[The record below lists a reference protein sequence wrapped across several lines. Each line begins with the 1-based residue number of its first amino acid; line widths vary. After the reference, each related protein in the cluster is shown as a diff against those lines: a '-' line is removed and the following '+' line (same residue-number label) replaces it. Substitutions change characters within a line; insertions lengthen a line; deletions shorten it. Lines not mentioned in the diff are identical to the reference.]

1 MLIPFEH
8 PSPLNESDVLIN
20 NVHFNSTALGLYNYS
35 LYSNGTLS
43 NSSECFLAF
52 GPYHPTMV
60 FPPPANVTHQH
71 HHHHNGSD
79 TNITTAAG
87 YYYDWPGTM
96 ANATSCFS
104 PVKPMGQ
111 HASIDMVF
119 ALLFAVSILWSL
131 SNLHKHGCRYHP
143 SGSVTRRFA
152 SSTVGRRAMWF
163 WLVFLAVCATVSC
176 FMGVDVDRDYLQ
188 SVPLMLQ
195 GLFYT
200 LLTPILM
207 AAVWEGVR
215 HWQVLFF
222 SISIFISIFIS

>member
-1 MLIPFEH
+1 MLIPFNH
-8 PSPLNESDVLIN
+8 PSPFNESDVLIN
-20 NVHFNSTALGLYNYS
+20 NVHFNSTALGLYNYN

-52 GPYHPTMV
+52 GPYQPAMY
-60 FPPPANVTHQH
+60 FPPPPDNMTHQLH
-71 HHHHNGSD
+71 HHHSSNT
-79 TNITTAAG
+79 TNNTTTTMEN
-87 YYYDWPGTM
+87 YYYNWPGTM
-96 ANATSCFS
+96 TNATSCFS

-119 ALLFAVSILWSL
+119 ALLFAVCLLWSL
-131 SNLHKHGCRYHP
+131 SNLRKHGCRHHP

-152 SSTVGRRAMWF
+152 SSTIGRRATWF
-163 WLVFLAVCATVSC
+163 WLFLLAVDATVSC

-200 LLTPILM
+200 VLTPILM

-215 HWQVLFF
+215 HW
-222 SISIFISIFIS
+222 